1 MKDSL
6 VKRFLREN
14 KPLISYV
21 RDKKGFRKGVVVG
34 CRIDG
39 RNRIGWS
46 LVAKEDYSVY
56 RGKPADV
63 PRVRKILSFLHE
75 DDSNMLEHV
84 INDAIAI
91 EANAGFFQYGTM
103 SQPDFNREEGLRI
116 AIDRLLQDDDDEKEF
131 ALPSDKDLL
140 AAVNNMIVRSQRYY
154 KEEAK

>member
-1 MKDSL
+1 MKESL

-21 RDKKGFRKGVVVG
+21 RDKRGFRKGVVVG

-56 RGKPADV
+56 RGKPADL
-63 PRVRKILSFLHE
+63 PRVRKILGFLNE
-75 DDSNMLEHV
+75 DDSDMLEHV

-91 EANAGFFQYGTM
+91 EATAGYFRYGTI

-116 AIDRLLQDDDDEKEF
+116 AIDRLLQDDDKKEF
-131 ALPSDKDLL
+131 PLPSDEDLL
-140 AAVNNMIVRSQRYY
+140 AAVSNMIVRSQRYY
-154 KEEAK
+154 KEETK